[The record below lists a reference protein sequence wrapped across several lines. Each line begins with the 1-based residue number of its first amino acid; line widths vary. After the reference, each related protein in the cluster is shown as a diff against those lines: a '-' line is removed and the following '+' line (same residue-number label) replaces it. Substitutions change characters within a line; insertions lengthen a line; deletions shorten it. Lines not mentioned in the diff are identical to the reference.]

1 MYSGLELY
9 QVVCVVSSG
18 LSRSGIA
25 NPLRMRPQTSISSL
39 ITCISGSL
47 GSYGLLGE
55 YAKMDISFAW
65 ASGAIN
71 TASGALTDKDTA
83 LNDFFSLVR
92 CMGSLCCYRPT
103 ISRLRNYACAKECT

>member
-1 MYSGLELY
+1 M
-9 QVVCVVSSG
+9 
-18 LSRSGIA
+18 
-25 NPLRMRPQTSISSL
+25 RMRTQTSISSL
-39 ITCISGSL
+39 ITCISGSF

-55 YAKMDISFAW
+55 YAKMEISFAW

-83 LNDFFSLVR
+83 QNDFFSLDR

-103 ISRLRNYACAKECT
+103 ISRLRRGAGAGGGAGRGGAAAGGGTGAGRSAGGH